1 MDVDNFILIKRI
13 LSFTDKLDFYHVFI
27 LKRNKDNNGEK
38 TKQIASF
45 FIDSYESLMSKY
57 KAITAIC
64 MAENA
69 RAYITV
75 NKKNYKKVA
84 FALLKKTTDM
94 IFNEEYKTLKNINDS
109 VIHSTNSTDDKKWVI
124 DVDELPIDF
133 DYESLINDLRSLQEE
148 TKKEPLIE
156 VLPTVNGIH
165 IITRPFNLNKFK
177 SKYNI
182 TVQKNSFTVLYYKN
196 TK

>member
-45 FIDSYESLMSKY
+45 FIDSYESLLSKY

-133 DYESLINDLRSLQEE
+133 DYESLISDLRSLQQE

-156 VLPTVNGIH
+156 LFPTVNGIH
-165 IITRPFNLNKFK
+165 IITRPFNLSKFK
-177 SKYNI
+177 NKYNI